1 MEATLY
7 SFCRD
12 VNSVPAP
19 PQKPSLSPL
28 GTTSSLSRS
37 PPGLQTCS
45 ARQPLDQR
53 PRCWDPGL
61 SLSSS
66 QNCLCSLQSAIPR
79 IIVQDVWGRD
89 QFRVFVKVPAGSWFW
104 GMRMVENRP
113 GCLESSCRTLGGEG
127 VPGPPV
133 SFLPELRVA
142 KCYLHKE
149 HLWKPKKMTC
159 VTRKSHFWK
168 KFTLNLPPSLSRQT
182 AEVTVPRRLHAQHP
196 LHSQRNWPRLLL
208 KLATN

>member
-1 MEATLY
+1 MEATPC

-19 PQKPSLSPL
+19 PQKPSPPPL

-37 PPGLQTCS
+37 PSGLQTCS
-45 ARQPLDQR
+45 ARQPLGRR
-53 PRCWDPGL
+53 PSCWDPGL
-61 SLSSS
+61 SLFSSQNW
-66 QNCLCSLQSAIPR
+66 QNCLCSLQIAIPR
-79 IIVQDVWGRD
+79 VTVQDVWGRD
-89 QFRVFVKVPAGSWFW
+89 QFRVSVKLPAGSWFW
-104 GMRMVENRP
+104 GMHLVENRP

-133 SFLPELRVA
+133 SFLPALRVA

-149 HLWKPKKMTC
+149 QLWKPKKMTC
-159 VTRKSHFWK
+159 VTWKSHFWK
-168 KFTLNLPPSLSRQT
+168 KFTLNLPQT

-196 LHSQRNWPRLLL
+196 PHSQRNRPRLLF